1 MVWQAGQ
8 KVLRPFSPESGIGV
22 VVGVDDRF
30 LDVFFPDT
38 MERLQLS
45 PEPESVRAIVLGVGM
60 LVRAGT
66 QGVEQIV
73 EKTATHATLSNG
85 EVVALEDLW
94 PVMASSGL
102 GNRLLDANFDDTQD
116 VLNRMD
122 GLRLLSLQ
130 HSRGLASL
138 MGARID
144 LFAHQLHTALQA
156 IGMRR
161 VRWLLADEVGLGKTI
176 VAHMIASSLLRT
188 GRIERVIILAPE
200 ALVVQWLGEL
210 YKKFHQA
217 FVYIDEERVGHVA
230 TDFGPEVNPF
240 DVHPLAVMSY
250 EFLQRH
256 PKWAKA
262 MEASNPQMIIA
273 DEAHRV
279 LTESLGEVTSPLIK
293 QTPHALL
300 LTATPFQ
307 LGAEGFMHFVR
318 VLDLPV
324 QGGQGGPTIVRQVS
338 SVGRQDIKRL
348 PARQP
353 QAVAVTSVVEGAIS
367 LEDERVQ
374 WLVEHLKQW
383 KADKQR
389 ALIFVNDA
397 ARAQRLSD
405 LLARATHHTL
415 FCFHEHMDTQQRDI
429 ELSLFKLSASPAMVT
444 SGAGSEGRN
453 FQFCDVLVHFDLPR
467 DPTVLEQRI
476 GRLDRI
482 GRTGDI
488 PIVYFT
494 HEGASGQLAT
504 FYEELGLFEQAS
516 VGASDLMHKV
526 RVFLEQ
532 SDPSGPTRDALV
544 QQVRGHRVSEDVS
557 WVFPDSHQQE
567 QDAEI
572 MGQVPWDL
580 DELMERFC
588 TDAAG
593 RVGLDLVEKDKE
605 STYSFEYGSNVVVDA
620 IPGLSYEAHFLGT
633 FDREEAI
640 RSQELDF
647 FSYGHAV
654 VQGLLSELEDSTQG
668 AVGALQLKP
677 RDWAHYAPE
686 GWGVEGVYVLL
697 HEGAAAHHQQ
707 VHKLMGVAG
716 ARQGEALKLDGEQLR
731 SILECSDDARSVRN
745 ALTQQIARAFEFTAF
760 DERVGLD
767 GEPRFALVLVV
778 GA

>member
-1 MVWQAGQ
+1 MWQAGQ

-22 VVGVDDRF
+22 VVGVGERF

-45 PEPESVRAIVLGVGM
+45 PEPESMRLVVLGEGM
-60 LVRAGT
+60 LVRT
-66 QGVEQIV
+66 PSQTVEQIV
-73 EKTATHATLSNG
+73 TKTRTHATLSNG

-94 PVMASSGL
+94 PVVESSGL
-102 GNRLLDANFDDTQD
+102 SNRLLDANFDDNQD

-122 GLRLLSLQ
+122 GVRLLSLQ

-138 MGARID
+138 MGARIE
-144 LFAHQLHTALQA
+144 LFAHQLDTALQA
-156 IGMRR
+156 IQMRR

-176 VAHMIASSLLRT
+176 VAHMIASSLLRA

-230 TDFGPEVNPF
+230 SDFGPDVNPF
-240 DVHPLAVMSY
+240 DVHPLSVMSY
-250 EFLQRH
+250 EFLEAH

-262 MEASNPQMIIA
+262 MEVSNPQLIIA
-273 DEAHRV
+273 DEAHRI
-279 LTESLGEVTSPLIK
+279 LSGSLSDVVSPLVEK
-293 QTPHALL
+293 TPHALL

-307 LGAEGFMHFVR
+307 LGAEGFMHFAR
-318 VLDLPV
+318 ILDLPIT
-324 QGGQGGPTIVRQVS
+324 GGEAGPKIVRQVS
-338 SVGRQDIKRL
+338 AVTRADIKRL
-348 PARQP
+348 PQRQP
-353 QAVAVTSVVEGAIS
+353 DAVDVSDVVEDAIS
-367 LEDERVQ
+367 LDDDRVR
-374 WLVEHLKQW
+374 WLINKLKEW
-383 KADKQR
+383 KTEKKR

-397 ARAQRLSD
+397 ARAQRLTEV
-405 LLARATHHTL
+405 LAQATLNTL

-429 ELSLFKLSASPAMVT
+429 ELSLFKLSSSPAMIT

-488 PIVYFT
+488 PIVYFI
-494 HEGASGQLAT
+494 HDEPQGQLAA
-504 FYEELGLFEQAS
+504 FYEVLGLFEQAS

-526 RVFLEQ
+526 RVFLN
-532 SDPSGPTRDALV
+532 SGDTSEEARDELIDEV
-544 QQVRGHRVSEDVS
+544 LGHKESEDVA
-557 WVFPDSHQQE
+557 WLFPDSHQKE

-580 DELMERFC
+580 DELIERFC
-588 TDAAG
+588 TDAAT

-605 STYSFEYGSNVVVDA
+605 STYSFEYGSNVVVDS
-620 IPGLSYEAHFLGT
+620 IPGLAPEAHFLGT

-640 RSQELDF
+640 RSQELDL
-647 FSYGHAV
+647 FSYGHV
-654 VQGLLSELEDSTQG
+654 VVEGLLSELEDGTQG
-668 AVGALQLKP
+668 AVGALKLKT

-686 GWGVEGVYVLL
+686 KWGGQGVYVLL
-697 HEGAAAHHQQ
+697 LEGGAEHHQQ
-707 VHKLMGVAG
+707 VAKLMGVAG
-716 ARQGEALKLDGEQLR
+716 EKQGEQLKLDGEQLR
-731 SILECSDDARSVRN
+731 SVLECSDDARSVRSVQ
-745 ALTQQIARAFEFTAF
+745 AQQVARAFEFTEF
-760 DERVGLD
+760 DERLGDD
-767 GEPRFALVLVV
+767 GELRLALVFVV
-778 GA
+778 GT